1 MPETVTVFV
10 RFVMLALAALLP
22 LINPPG
28 SAPIFLS
35 MTPGASDAQR
45 TALAARVA
53 RYSCVLLVVAMM
65 AGSYVLIFFGL
76 SLAVVKIAGGLLVIA
91 TAWHLIRSERSPD
104 ATFVEPA
111 ALRTD
116 YDIGSHSFYP
126 LTFPVTIGPGS
137 ISVAM
142 TIGAGARVAEV
153 ADVTKVLGVVVG
165 IVLVSSTIYLCY
177 RFAAR
182 LLRVLGRSGTGVL
195 LRLSAFILLSI
206 GVQILCDGIAERF
219 GIPPVGAR

>member
-1 MPETVTVFV
+1 MPETVADFV
-10 RFVMLALAALLP
+10 RAVMLALATLLP

-35 MTPGASDAQR
+35 MTPGASDPER
-45 TALAARVA
+45 TALAVRVA
-53 RYSCVLLVVAMM
+53 RNSFVLLVVAML

-91 TAWHLIRSERSPD
+91 TAWHLIRSEQSPD
-104 ATFVEPA
+104 ATMVAPSP
-111 ALRTD
+111 LRPD
-116 YDIGSHSFYP
+116 HDIGSHSFYP

-142 TIGAGARVAEV
+142 TLGAGARVAEV

-182 LLRVLGRSGTGVL
+182 LLRALGRSGTGVL

-206 GVQILCDGIAERF
+206 GVQILCDGVAERF
-219 GIPPVGAR
+219 GLPPVRLR